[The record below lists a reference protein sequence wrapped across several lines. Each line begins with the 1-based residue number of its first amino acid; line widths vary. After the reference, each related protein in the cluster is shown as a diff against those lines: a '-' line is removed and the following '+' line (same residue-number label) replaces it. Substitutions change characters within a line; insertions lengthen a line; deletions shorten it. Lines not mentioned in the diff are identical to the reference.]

1 VIGTHDTLYREG
13 RAYAFDK
20 VPKLPTN
27 KYVVVNATH
36 ATAPEVASDQ
46 VVEWIKEVLR

>member
-1 VIGTHDTLYREG
+1 
-13 RAYAFDK
+13 
-20 VPKLPTN
+20 
-27 KYVVVNATH
+27 VVNATH

>member
-1 VIGTHDTLYREG
+1 
-13 RAYAFDK
+13 

-46 VVEWIKEVLR
+46 VVEWIKDVLR